1 MIPAFAV
8 VGHPNK
14 GKSSVVS
21 TLARDDSI
29 VISQRSGTTTA
40 AKTYEVVL
48 QNLSYQLID
57 TPGFQRPRK
66 VLAWLQSEKVSAD
79 KRAQRVEDFLKDSD
93 WQQQY

>member
-1 MIPAFAV
+1 MIPKFAV

-29 VISQRSGTTTA
+29 AVSMKSGTTVQAHEYTVNVEQ
-40 AKTYEVVL
+40 Y
-48 QNLSYQLID
+48 SYLLID

-66 VLAWLQSEKVSAD
+66 VLA
-79 KRAQRVEDFLKDSD
+79 
-93 WQQQY
+93 